1 MFGNSIVKRVLIACI
16 CVSFVGSAVFGAK
29 GDGKKIGVLWT
40 KKSGMAE
47 RVLEG
52 AKTRLNKI
60 APGIEIEV
68 VKDLPNDD
76 EAKVVFDK
84 WQSEKDGIVFLRSD
98 GGKFLA
104 ANPSKVPAFIG
115 ACNNPEKLGLM
126 KDMKKPGGNVTGV
139 TYYLPAEF
147 KMNLFKKVLPDMK
160 SVALLVELGHPSSPI
175 EQSEVKAYCEKKGIT
190 YKDAVCKDK
199 ADLKA
204 KVDSLKASVDVFI
217 LGNQK
222 LLIDN
227 SDIVLQ
233 TSPDKPIVSLTEK
246 PVEKKLALIGMAADD
261 TKLGEK
267 LGDCIVAVIVDGK
280 PVSEVPVQLDE
291 QPKVIVCVE
300 LMKKWGVKLPMD
312 IVKIAK
318 LIK

>member
-1 MFGNSIVKRVLIACI
+1 MSSRGIMRTLLL
-16 CVSFVGSAVFGAK
+16 VGLCLSVISGSVFGAK

-40 KKSGMAE
+40 KKSGMSE
-47 RVLEG
+47 RVLAG
-52 AKTRLNKI
+52 AQSRLKQI
-60 APGIEIEV
+60 APGMDIEV
-68 VKDLPNDD
+68 VKELPNDE
-76 EAKVVFDK
+76 EAKVIFDK
-84 WQSEKDGIVFLRSD
+84 WQTEKDGIVFLRSD

-126 KDMKKPGGNVTGV
+126 KDMKHPSGNVTGV

-147 KMNLFKKVLPDMK
+147 KMNLFKKVLPNMK
-160 SVALLVELGHPSSPI
+160 TVALLVEKGHPSSPI
-175 EQSEVKAYCEKKGIT
+175 EQAEVQSFCKKNGIV

-199 ADLKA
+199 EDLKA
-204 KVDSLKASVDVFI
+204 QVEKLKGSVDAFI

-222 LLIDN
+222 LLIDS
-227 SDIVLQ
+227 SDIVLK
-233 TSPDKPIVSLTEK
+233 TSPSVPIVSLTEK

-261 TKLGEK
+261 TKLGLK
-267 LGDCIVAVIVDGK
+267 LADSIAAVIVDGK
-280 PVSEVPVQLDE
+280 PVSEVPVVMDE
-291 QPKVIVCVE
+291 QPRVIVCVA
-300 LMKKWGVKLPMD
+300 LMKQWGVKLPME

>member
-1 MFGNSIVKRVLIACI
+1 MFIKDVLKRCILVVLGVMLI
-16 CVSFVGSAVFGAK
+16 GSSVYGAK

-47 RVLEG
+47 RVLAG
-52 AKTRLNKI
+52 AKSRLEKI
-60 APGIEIEV
+60 APGVEIEV
-68 VKDLPNDD
+68 VRDLPNDD

-104 ANPSKVPAFIG
+104 KNPSKVPAFIG

-147 KMNLFKKVLPDMK
+147 KMKLFKKVLPDMK
-160 SVALLVELGHPSSPI
+160 SAALLVEDGHPSSPI
-175 EQSEVKAYCEKKGIT
+175 EQAEVKAFCEKNGIT

-199 ADLKA
+199 DDLKA
-204 KVDSLKASVDVFI
+204 KVNSLKGSVDVFI

-227 SDIVLQ
+227 SNVVIE
-233 TSPDKPIVSLTEK
+233 TSSDKPIVSLTEK

-267 LGDCIVAVIVDGK
+267 LADSIVAVIVDGK
-280 PVSEVPVQLDE
+280 PVSNVPVLLDE
-291 QPKVIVCVE
+291 QPQVLVCVE
-300 LMKKWGVKLPMD
+300 LLKKWKVKLPMD